1 MLAIVPSL
9 TGMEILQPPRL
20 QAPANVRQGRGR
32 ASSWARGAGPADL
45 HSHPLRAPHGRPRAV
60 HSCALRGSWVYTRRW

>member
-20 QAPANVRQGRGR
+20 QAPGNVRQGRGR

-45 HSHPLRAPHGRPRAV
+45 HSHPPSAPHTDVRVRG
-60 HSCALRGSWVYTRRW
+60 ALVCTSR